1 MLLTM
6 NKALIFAM
14 SASLYMMLIATLI
27 GSADA
32 TWGKPCTK
40 PGGGSVYGY
49 DQCMA
54 LYNSPWQPIRLRFD
68 YDPTFEGD
76 SALVGPEIS
85 TWIKDNMLLPV
96 KDKIESLLNVKRVQ
110 GPLDLE
116 EAGYDLCEGKAW
128 AKKWADTVN
137 PTWSKTVF
145 DDTDLVISV

>member
-27 GSADA
+27 GKADA
-32 TWGKPCTK
+32 TWGKPCTWEY
-40 PGGGSVYGY
+40 GGYIG

-68 YDPTFEGD
+68 YDPTFKGPT
-76 SALVGPEIS
+76 ALVGPEIS
-85 TWIKDNMLLPV
+85 TWIEDNMLNPV

-110 GPLDLE
+110 GLLDIGRNGMQSE
-116 EAGYDLCEGKAW
+116 WAGCTSNLPHG
-128 AKKWADTVN
+128 
-137 PTWSKTVF
+137 
-145 DDTDLVISV
+145 

>member
-27 GSADA
+27 GKADA
-32 TWGKPCTK
+32 TWGKPCTEAW
-40 PGGGSVYGY
+40 GDQGYAY

-68 YDPTFEGD
+68 YDPTFKGPT
-76 SALVGPEIS
+76 ALVGPEIS
-85 TWIKDNMLLPV
+85 TWIEDNMLNPV

-110 GPLDLE
+110 GPLDL
-116 EAGYDLCEGKAW
+116 GGNGGVGRKRLNLW
-128 AKKWADTVN
+128 
-137 PTWSKTVF
+137 
-145 DDTDLVISV
+145 